1 MLVAAIDPG
10 LLTGVCFVRFDTPEG
25 CVLEASQEI
34 EFGQIESWAGAY
46 FPRADRIVVE
56 RFIINKKTIS
66 NSQAPWS
73 LEAIGAFRLM
83 AHRYSREL
91 EFQSAADA
99 KSTVDNTM
107 IRRLGLWHRGGKG
120 HALDAIRHAVTF
132 AIRKGWRDPRL
143 LPSDA

>member
-10 LLTGVCFVRFDTPEG
+10 LVTGVCLVRFDVPEG
-25 CVLEASQEI
+25 CTLETSKEI
-34 EFGQIESWAGAY
+34 EFDEIEPWCEAFLPIAE
-46 FPRADRIVVE
+46 RVVVE
-56 RFIINKKTIS
+56 RFIITKKTVS

-83 AHRYSREL
+83 AHRHHHAL
-91 EFQSAADA
+91 EFQSPSDA

-107 IRRLGLWHRGGKG
+107 IRRLGLWHRGGEG

-132 AIRKGWRDPRL
+132 ALRKGWRDPRL
-143 LPSDA
+143 LPADA